1 MINKNIFLF
10 LLMCW
15 FILLMGMMIG
25 AARSHQ
31 FPPAPLGTEADPNI
45 YSWADR
51 DGDGD
56 VDLVDYSHFAKEYTG
71 SIGSGPQM
79 GFSPNEKWQ
88 MEIEIQLLRQANAK
102 LDNELRLEQGRNT
115 VEINQYQQQLGSML
129 LSKFEGMIQN
139 VRQPINVYLYD
150 VSSVGGIH
158 ITFDDPNGVR

>member
-1 MINKNIFLF
+1 MKNNYPLYW
-10 LLMCW
+10 LT
-15 FILLMGMMIG
+15 ILLLLLTL
-25 AARSHQ
+25 AAISMAQ
-31 FPPAPLGTEADPNI
+31 FPPAPLVIEADPNI

-56 VDLVDYSHFAKEYTG
+56 VDLVDYAQWAKEYTG

-115 VEINQYQQQLGSML
+115 VEINQYQQILGSML

-158 ITFDDPNGVR
+158 ITFDDPNGVK